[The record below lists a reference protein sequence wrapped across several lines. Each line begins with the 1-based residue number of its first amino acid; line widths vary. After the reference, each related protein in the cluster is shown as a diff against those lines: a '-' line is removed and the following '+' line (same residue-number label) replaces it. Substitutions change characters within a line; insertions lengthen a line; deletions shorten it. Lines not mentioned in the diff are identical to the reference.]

1 MFDKNSPPKLQPLKA
16 KRDEVSKALQ
26 FLSTEQLVVKDISV
40 DENTEGYRW
49 DLYRGEIPFWVD
61 LIRFSGAIDLLVV
74 YSIMFQMPDDW
85 DEKSK
90 AELYKYLLELGDF
103 SRSWDTKFFLKENTI
118 LLCASRSGEE
128 ITSMTARYLV
138 DTFTRFAGVLSA
150 NIAEKFPDLVRF
162 IINKDYPG
170 GKEIETDVKK

>member
-1 MFDKNSPPKLQPLKA
+1 
-16 KRDEVSKALQ
+16 
-26 FLSTEQLVVKDISV
+26 
-40 DENTEGYRW
+40 
-49 DLYRGEIPFWVD
+49 
-61 LIRFSGAIDLLVV
+61 
-74 YSIMFQMPDDW
+74 MFQMPDDW

-170 GKEIETDVKK
+170 SSENEADV